1 MNKFAINFDNINPSD
16 STAMDEFRKDYLKE
30 QSMEAVKFKEFH
42 FSIPYSETALI
53 DMAELIEKKAK
64 AFNKVEYVE
73 NFDELKNEVL
83 KKLDKPS
90 NRAVFERLK
99 NK

>member
-1 MNKFAINFDNINPSD
+1 MNNFSINYDFNPSD
-16 STAMDEFRKDYLKE
+16 STAMDEFRNNSLKE
-30 QSMEAVKFKEFH
+30 QKMEAIKFREFS
-42 FSIPYSETALI
+42 FSIPCNETALI

-73 NFDELKNEVL
+73 NFDELKNKVL